1 MLSVARWRDR
11 AGAGRLEWIV
21 ADAGAMP
28 LPEGG
33 VDVALS
39 AFMLQLVEDRPAA
52 LAEIHR
58 VLRPGGL
65 LGLVTW
71 LADDLVMSPDAEFD
85 EAVYDLRLEDP
96 EAEAAEPLADI
107 ASPEA
112 LRADLVAAAFEAIE
126 VDVDEL
132 VFGWSRQGYLE
143 FKEAYDEWDLF
154 ESLSVPDRTRL
165 RERVTERW
173 AALPDPAFT
182 LRAPLVV
189 AAARRG
195 AAQAANGDVSSGR
208 QTRQGR

>member
-1 MLSVARWRDR
+1 MLSVARWRGA
-11 AGAGRLEWIV
+11 AGDARLEWLV
-21 ADAGAMP
+21 ADAGAVP

-39 AFMLQLVEDRPAA
+39 AFMLQLVEDRPAV

-71 LADDLVMSPDAEFD
+71 LADDLVMAPDAEFD

-96 EAEAAEPLADI
+96 AAEDAEPVADI
-107 ASPEA
+107 ASPDI
-112 LRADLVAAAFEAIE
+112 LRADLAAAAFEAIE

-154 ESLSVPDRTRL
+154 ESLPAADRLRL

-173 AALPDPAFT
+173 AALPEPAFT

-189 AAARRG
+189 ATARR
-195 AAQAANGDVSSGR
+195 
-208 QTRQGR
+208 

>member
-1 MLSVARWRDR
+1 MLSVARWRGP
-11 AGAGRLEWIV
+11 AGDARLEWLV
-21 ADAGAMP
+21 ADAGAVP

-39 AFMLQLVEDRPAA
+39 AFMLQLVEDRPAV

-58 VLRPGGL
+58 VLRPAGL

-71 LADDLVMSPDAEFD
+71 LADDLVMAPDAEFD

-96 EAEAAEPLADI
+96 AAEDAEPVADI
-107 ASPEA
+107 ASPDI
-112 LRADLVAAAFEAIE
+112 LRADLAAAAFEAIE

-154 ESLSVPDRTRL
+154 ESLPAADRLRL
-165 RERVTERW
+165 RERVSERW
-173 AALPDPAFT
+173 AALPEPAFT

-189 AAARRG
+189 ATARR
-195 AAQAANGDVSSGR
+195 
-208 QTRQGR
+208 

>member
-1 MLSVARWRDR
+1 
-11 AGAGRLEWIV
+11 
-21 ADAGAMP
+21 MP

-33 VDVALS
+33 VDMALS
-39 AFMLQLVEDRPAA
+39 AFMLQLVEDRPAV

-85 EAVYDLRLEDP
+85 EAVYDLGLDDP
-96 EAEAAEPLADI
+96 DAEGAGPVDDI

-112 LRADLVAAAFEAIE
+112 LRADLEAAAFEAIE
-126 VDVDEL
+126 LVVDEL
-132 VFGWSRQGYLE
+132 VFEWSREGYLE

-154 ESLSVPDRTRL
+154 ESLSAPDRARL
-165 RERVTERW
+165 RERVIERW

-189 AAARRG
+189 ATARRG
-195 AAQAANGDVSSGR
+195 AAQAANGDVSMGR

>member
-1 MLSVARWRDR
+1 MLSVARWRGA
-11 AGAGRLEWIV
+11 AGDASLEWLV
-21 ADAGAMP
+21 ADAGAVP

-39 AFMLQLVEDRPAA
+39 AFMLQLVEDRPAV

-71 LADDLVMSPDAEFD
+71 LADDLVMAPDAEFD

-96 EAEAAEPLADI
+96 AAEDAEPVADI
-107 ASPEA
+107 ASPDI
-112 LRADLVAAAFEAIE
+112 LRADLAAAAFEAIE

-154 ESLSVPDRTRL
+154 ESLPAADRLRL

-173 AALPDPAFT
+173 AALPEPAFT

-189 AAARRG
+189 ATARR
-195 AAQAANGDVSSGR
+195 
-208 QTRQGR
+208 